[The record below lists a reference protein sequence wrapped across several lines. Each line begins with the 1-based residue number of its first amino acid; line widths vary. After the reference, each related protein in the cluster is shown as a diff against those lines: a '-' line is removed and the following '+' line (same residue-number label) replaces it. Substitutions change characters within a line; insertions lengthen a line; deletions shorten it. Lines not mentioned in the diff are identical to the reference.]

1 VVHCVKPWQ
10 VPPPSVRETTDVRAP
25 SWIESPTDLEITE
38 AKVLLAEICL
48 LKERGLTAEAVVA
61 DFVFK
66 NIQPLKDRAY
76 PAYLYSGVT
85 DSTWVT
91 NKRIPIVDLVT
102 RLEMIL
108 RGKVSNIGAPVA
120 YSAWNLPPSK
130 SFFDFV
136 SNPPAGDSGLGLR
149 VRPSLEEVEVLV
161 ASLGDLPNDEKQ
173 VHFEMHMS
181 PGDAEISAMLDM
193 LAEDSSDSVPVET
206 MAVVTIPEP
215 KKIVNTQKLDG
226 TRPKRLCQASHPTAP
241 AEGKKNKKRRL
252 QRVSCLDQDVGPF
265 APAAEEVIVELFTG
279 AGPNGCGPADAEPNG
294 CGPADADPNGCD
306 PARADPN
313 GCDPVQFIIRIV
325 DEDEEEEAEVPLI
338 RKNSRRYRVSG
349 GSSDIPSP
357 ALSALVGL
365 QELSIANFDQALED
379 VVLEDMLS
387 EPTDGDMMDVCSDIP
402 DVGLELSRATSHA
415 SSTLEGGLRSQEVGQ
430 GCSIPMEV
438 TESPSALEVAV
449 AENPVLKDGASGCP
463 APEGVA
469 GNDLAQVGSAS
480 CDPTPEGVAGGDSA
494 PMGSAGCNPAPEGV
508 QAGSPSHTSMD
519 VHVGSS
525 PPHEEVALEVS
536 APDARVLMPAGGAEL
551 IPGDVL
557 HIAPVDISSS
567 SHHLA
572 SRDLGFP
579 LFFSNLQVIWL
590 FLFWLYSRQITVF
603 VLICF
608 QYQALIDG
616 MAGQLR
622 SQGAS
627 VPEGA
632 LSLTH

>member
-1 VVHCVKPWQ
+1 
-10 VPPPSVRETTDVRAP
+10 
-25 SWIESPTDLEITE
+25 LEIAE
-38 AKVLLAEICL
+38 AKVILAEICL

-85 DSTWVT
+85 DSTRVT
-91 NKRIPIVDLVT
+91 NKRIPVVDLVS

-136 SNPPAGDSGLGLR
+136 SNPPASDSGLGLR
-149 VRPSLEEVEVLV
+149 MRPSLEQVEVLV
-161 ASLGDLPNDEKQ
+161 ASLGDLPNDKRQ
-173 VHFEMHMS
+173 VHFEMPMS

-193 LAEDSSDSVPVET
+193 LAGDSSDSVPTET
-206 MAVVTIPEP
+206 MVVATIPEP
-215 KKIVNTQKLDG
+215 EKTVDTRRPEG
-226 TRPKRLCQASHPTAP
+226 TCPKRLCQVSHPAAP
-241 AEGKKNKKRRL
+241 AEGKKKKKRRL
-252 QRVSCLDQDVGPF
+252 RRVSCLDRDAGPST
-265 APAAEEVIVELFTG
+265 PAAEEVPVELFT
-279 AGPNGCGPADAEPNG
+279 
-294 CGPADADPNGCD
+294 
-306 PARADPN
+306 RADPN
-313 GCDPVQFIIRIV
+313 GCVPADANPSGCGPTDAELNGCGPARANPNGCDPVPYIVRIV
-325 DEDEEEEAEVPLI
+325 DEDEEEEEEVPLV

-379 VVLEDMLS
+379 VVPKGMLF
-387 EPTDGDMMDVCSDIP
+387 EPADGDMMDVCSDIP
-402 DVGLELSRATSHA
+402 EVGLELSRAASRA

-438 TESPSALEVAV
+438 TESPSALEVAI

-469 GNDLAQVGSAS
+469 GNDPARVGSAS
-480 CDPTPEGVAGGDSA
+480 CDPAPEGVAGGDPA

-525 PPHEEVALEVS
+525 PPRSDGMVTAHASNEEVALEVDT
-536 APDARVLMPAGGAEL
+536 PDARVLMPTGGVEL

-557 HIAPVDISSS
+557 QIAPVDIPSS

-572 SRDLGFP
+572 SRDLEFP
-579 LFFSNLQVIWL
+579 SFFSNLQVIR
-590 FLFWLYSRQITVF
+590 LFWF
-603 VLICF
+603 
-608 QYQALIDG
+608 
-616 MAGQLR
+616 
-622 SQGAS
+622 
-627 VPEGA
+627 
-632 LSLTH
+632 